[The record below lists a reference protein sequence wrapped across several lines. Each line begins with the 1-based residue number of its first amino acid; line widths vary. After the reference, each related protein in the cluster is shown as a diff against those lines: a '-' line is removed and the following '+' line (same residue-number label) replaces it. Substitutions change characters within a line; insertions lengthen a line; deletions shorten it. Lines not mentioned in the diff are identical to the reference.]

1 MLRDTMIRTMPVAMI
16 AMPEAWTERV
26 IRLAGWMNL
35 PPDRMWKPTRMAIS
49 AISIPNSRM
58 SISVAPS
65 SRRSE
70 VPLTGCV

>member
-1 MLRDTMIRTMPVAMI
+1 M
-16 AMPEAWTERV
+16 
-26 IRLAGWMNL
+26 LAGWMNV

-49 AISIPNSRM
+49 AISIPNSRR